1 MYECKK
7 NEDKKYVKTYNAS
20 VFIDETNL
28 RYTQRGAQRFTLRS
42 VSDGFCRFGALECEF
57 QLQPECFGQEN
68 LKFENTFEIAYWL
81 GWRMT
86 LSI

>member
-1 MYECKK
+1 MAYFCENRDVYDMHEWRVYECKK

-42 VSDGFCRFGALECEF
+42 VSDGFCRFGAFECEF
-57 QLQPECFGQEN
+57 QL
-68 LKFENTFEIAYWL
+68 
-81 GWRMT
+81 
-86 LSI
+86 